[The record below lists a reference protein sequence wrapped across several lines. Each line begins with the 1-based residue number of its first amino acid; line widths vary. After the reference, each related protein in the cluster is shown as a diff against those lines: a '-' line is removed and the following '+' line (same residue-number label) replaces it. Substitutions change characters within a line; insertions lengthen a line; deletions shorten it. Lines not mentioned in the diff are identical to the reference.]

1 MVLLPEQIKAEVQ
14 TNGTGQG
21 GNDQQTLCFKMTQV
35 SEPSHPD
42 KFLPDHMLQCRNC
55 AEAECR
61 KQWAGH
67 SAEGTVGSLFSRFI
81 GHERVIKTISA
92 KMFIS

>member
-42 KFLPDHMLQCRNC
+42 KFLPDHMLQCRQLRRSRMQKAVGRSFC
-55 AEAECR
+55 G
-61 KQWAGH
+61 GH
-67 SAEGTVGSLFSRFI
+67 CWKPVLEVHRP
-81 GHERVIKTISA
+81 
-92 KMFIS
+92 